1 MPTKDRVVFLLTYS
15 APHKK
20 SKPFVCAGGSMV
32 ARLKPEGTDGR
43 AAAPGVEP
51 PISGVV
57 NGSKSAWAFLFSAG
71 NGKIPIFTPTSVTI
85 QYNAI
90 E

>member
-57 NGSKSAWAFLFSAG
+57 NGAKVRGHSYFRLATVKSRYSPRHQL
-71 NGKIPIFTPTSVTI
+71 
-85 QYNAI
+85 QYSTMQ
-90 E
+90 